1 MFSNV
6 LRDGATSWGN
16 PKPMRPALPLG
27 TGYRNL
33 TVNRDR
39 DAGLRLIATGPFHRR
54 LLQATSRMRVQGDWT
69 WQRPRKYWHAW
80 VSPQRL

>member
-1 MFSNV
+1 MWESEA
-6 LRDGATSWGN
+6 DAHQPCPSAPDTATF
-16 PKPMRPALPLG
+16 
-27 TGYRNL
+27 